1 MKYFTKT
8 LWVGAQQLAGSAH
21 DENYGQWQKAFR
33 DYRAQ
38 LDAMK
43 NRLPANAYQ
52 FFSEADI
59 HDGELLEF
67 RVADG
72 SRPAPLGE
80 PAQRWNSVGGHP
92 VRAKLAVLDA
102 YHRIVWYLEYR
113 LVRRVVVDFPGDEPI
128 FNHED
133 GGFGDWGYHE
143 LTDAGDGFM
152 RHEVLFRSGATL
164 LVEFRDIVVESVP
177 ARPQNS

>member
-1 MKYFTKT
+1 MRYFTKT
-8 LWVGAQQLAGSAH
+8 LWVGAQQYAGSAH
-21 DENYGQWQKAFR
+21 DENYQQWQKAFR
-33 DYRAQ
+33 EYQAQ

-52 FFSEADI
+52 FFSGADI
-59 HDGELLEF
+59 HDGELLEL

-72 SRPAPLGE
+72 SRPAPPGD

-92 VRAKLAVLDA
+92 VRAKLTVLDA
-102 YHRIVWYLEYR
+102 YDLFVWYLEYR
-113 LVRRVVVDFPGDEPI
+113 LVRRLVVDFPSDEPI
-128 FNHED
+128 FNHEA